1 MKRYEKLTKKQLLF
15 LIENTP
21 NRKLKLYLI
30 RLLALKSM
38 NIID

>member
-21 NRKLKLYLI
+21 NRALKLKLI
-30 RLLALKSM
+30 KLLALKATG
-38 NIID
+38 IIK

>member
-1 MKRYEKLTKKQLLF
+1 MKRYEKMTKKQLIF
-15 LIENTP
+15 LISNTP

-38 NIID
+38 KIID